1 MYFTTVVIA
10 AAVDLSISFHSG
22 GRDSC
27 KGDSGGPLFLWRGGR
42 AVLIGVVSRGKG
54 CGGFNEAG
62 VYTRY
67 CVHVVSLL
75 THIVVETD
83 FRSG

>member
-1 MYFTTVVIA
+1 MYFTAVAA
-10 AAVDLSISFHSG
+10 AAVDLSISHSG

-62 VYTRY
+62 VYTRC
-67 CVHVVSLL
+67 CVLVVSLL